1 MQVMKINPMNYSVHN
16 SETPQQ
22 FENNTS
28 FKSVVRNQA
37 VETLA
42 KRGKKVFILSAPS
55 ATGKDT
61 IINAFKEKY
70 PKFFGKI
77 VTCTTRRPRVGEVDG
92 IHYNFL
98 PEAEFKKQVAD
109 GKFVESC
116 EVYPGKWYG
125 TRVNDIKKAFDKSDN
140 VLMIIDVD
148 GARNVR
154 EKLADEE
161 FSIVPMFIKPLSLD
175 ILKQRLINRGSETE
189 ETLNARLARATY
201 EINCGEK
208 EYPVIIQNNNDVA
221 ENVKDLEKVLHLNT
235 TV

>member
-1 MQVMKINPMNYSVHN
+1 MQVMKINPMNYSVHTN
-16 SETPQQ
+16 ETPQQ
-22 FENNTS
+22 PDNNTS

-37 VETLA
+37 METLT
-42 KRGKKVFILSAPS
+42 KNGKKLFILSAPS

-70 PKFFGKI
+70 PKFFGKV
-77 VTCTTRRPRVGEVDG
+77 VTCTTRGPRVGEADG

-98 PEAEFKKQVAD
+98 PEGEFKKQVAD

-125 TRVNDIKKAFDKSDN
+125 TRVDDIKKAFDKSDN

-161 FSIVPMFIKPLSLD
+161 FSIVPMFIKPPSLD

-189 ETLNARLARATY
+189 ETLKARLARAAY
-201 EINCGEK
+201 EIECGEK
-208 EYPVIIQNNNDVA
+208 EYPVIIQNNNDIA
-221 ENVKDLEKVLHLNT
+221 ENVMDLENVLHLNT